1 MSPMNEF
8 DHLKIRLKDIKDATE
23 NFGVDMKIGGGGFG
37 PVYKG
42 KLTLSSGRRA
52 VVAFKRLDPRFG
64 QGNTEFWKEI
74 MLLSDCKHEN
84 LISLLGFC
92 IEGEERIL
100 VYEYLSRGSLDRYL
114 SNPRLT
120 WNQRLKICVGVARA
134 LTYLHDPRMTQRR
147 VLHRDIK
154 SANILLDAEWTPK
167 VSDFGL
173 SKVAPANQ
181 PRTYVISNGV
191 GTPGYCDPVYIETG
205 FLCKESDVYSFG
217 VVLFEVMCGR
227 LCCEYRNGQLINIL
241 VPRWKICCD
250 KNKLDNIICPGLKE
264 QINKDSLVTF
274 SAIAN
279 RCLSRSFEVRPTMA
293 EILKNLEVALE
304 QQNFNPENS
313 ALLEIAKLAIPPIS
327 YTSNQELH
335 SRLTKGILIDG
346 GQTWVSVNKNGRIRE
361 MISAVKC
368 VSGGWFV
375 SDTADDSRFSNIQ
388 SGILYYGF
396 KISGRTQFLTSNVTY
411 TVYLVFKCDNMNKD
425 THVPFKWKLN
435 SETNYST
442 SCLTL
447 ERGNGWLMSRL
458 YQFTSHRKDYDF
470 GIEFML
476 PTQYSRTMFYLE
488 GIEFKPME
496 YVD

>member
-8 DHLKIRLKDIKDATE
+8 DHLKIRLKDIKEATE
-23 NFGVDMKIGGGGFG
+23 NFGIDRKIGGGGFG

-114 SNPRLT
+114 SNPRMT

-134 LTYLHDPRMTQRR
+134 LTYLHDPRKTQRR

-173 SKVAPANQ
+173 SKLAPANQ

-217 VVLFEVMCGR
+217 VVLFEVMCGK

-264 QINKDSLVTF
+264 QINRDSLVTF

-313 ALLEIAKLAIPPIS
+313 ALVDISKLAIPRIS
-327 YTSNQELH
+327 YTSHQELH
-335 SRLTKGILIDG
+335 SRLSKGILIDG

-375 SDTADDSRFSNIQ
+375 SDTADDSRSFNSSEPTQ
-388 SGILYYGF
+388 QHT
-396 KISGRTQFLTSNVTY
+396 ISSLNFPPLQTNRRVVG
-411 TVYLVFKCDNMNKD
+411 LVRQVEGPKK
-425 THVPFKWKLN
+425 
-435 SETNYST
+435 
-442 SCLTL
+442 
-447 ERGNGWLMSRL
+447 ERIVKTLMSLKMEREEKL
-458 YQFTSHRKDYDF
+458 RRMRDRMVIGGTELKF
-470 GIEFML
+470 
-476 PTQYSRTMFYLE
+476 LE
-488 GIEFKPME
+488 CGFRFRVMRYKYMWSINVLKYIKKYM
-496 YVD
+496 